1 MDGRYHQS
9 RKGLYPDHSGL
20 GNLPSS
26 VICLQKSRSTVRNIS
41 VATVRLGV
49 STVIGVD
56 IGQRKGEQRE
66 ELDTIHRS
74 RESQPPE
81 VNQNYTQESSMSVQN
96 PKELFVQLLS
106 GLRHGAERSTKVY
119 QEIGKM
125 AEDRDVKEALEAR
138 AFVSEKVLATLDQC
152 FKLIGEQPVK
162 VTSRLHDILVED
174 FRKELAEIQN
184 PAAKQLFVLAKVI
197 HLTHLRIAEYVALV
211 AAADIT
217 GHHGVAVL
225 LESCLADKLAFVERT
240 RRMIRHAVESKV
252 AKRMSERVAA

>member
-1 MDGRYHQS
+1 
-9 RKGLYPDHSGL
+9 
-20 GNLPSS
+20 
-26 VICLQKSRSTVRNIS
+26 
-41 VATVRLGV
+41 
-49 STVIGVD
+49 
-56 IGQRKGEQRE
+56 
-66 ELDTIHRS
+66 
-74 RESQPPE
+74 
-81 VNQNYTQESSMSVQN
+81 MSVQN

-106 GLRHGAERSTKVY
+106 GLRNGAERSTKIY

-162 VTSRLHDILVED
+162 ITSRLHDILVED
-174 FRKELAEIQN
+174 FRRELAEIQN
-184 PAAKQLFVLAKVI
+184 PVAKQLFVLAKVI

-240 RRMIRHAVESKV
+240 RRMIRHAVESNV